1 MTTPSAVSPPL
12 ENWLDAQFAEH
23 ASVLSATR
31 LQCGTVLLAAVEACA
46 ACISQGGKILF
57 CGNGGSAADAQHLA
71 TELTIRYK
79 TNRLPIAGIA
89 LTTDTSALTACGNDL
104 GFDEIFSRQVHAL
117 GRPGD
122 VLIGISTSGNSQN
135 VILAAEK
142 AAELQI
148 QTIAFVGGSGGKLA
162 DLSAIALKVP
172 SRTTARIQE
181 MHIFLGHLLCELLEQ
196 RLGLVEE
203 SSHAAAR

>member
-1 MTTPSAVSPPL
+1 MTIPSAVSTHL
-12 ENWLDAQFAEH
+12 ENWLDTQFAEH
-23 ASVLSATR
+23 ASVQSATR
-31 LQCGTVLLAAVEACA
+31 LECGAALLATVEACA
-46 ACISQGGKILF
+46 ASIAQGGKILF

-104 GFDEIFSRQVHAL
+104 GFDEIFSRQLHAL

-122 VLIGISTSGNSQN
+122 VLIGISTSGNSRN
-135 VILAAEK
+135 VILAVEK
-142 AAELQI
+142 ATELQI
-148 QTIAFVGGSGGKLA
+148 RTIAFVGGAGGKLA
-162 DLSAIALKVP
+162 DLSEISLKVP

-203 SSHAAAR
+203 NSYAAAR